1 GKAAFE
7 ALGIFEDSKA
17 ANTHQGPGSEIAQNE
32 PGYISASMLYRS
44 SNCDCRRWADHTF
57 AYFGPSK

>member
-1 GKAAFE
+1 
-7 ALGIFEDSKA
+7 SWA

-44 SNCDCRRWADHTF
+44 SNYDCRRWADHTF
-57 AYFGPSK
+57 AEVECLLSRLETMTALGIF